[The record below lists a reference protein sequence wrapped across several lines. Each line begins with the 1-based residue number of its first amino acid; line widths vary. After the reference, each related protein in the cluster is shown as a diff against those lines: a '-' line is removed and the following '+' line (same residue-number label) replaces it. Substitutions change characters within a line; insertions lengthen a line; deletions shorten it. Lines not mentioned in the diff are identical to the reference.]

1 MIRIYRHCDTG
12 DVVHAV
18 QFTGN
23 FGEIEL
29 FVGGDMEW
37 RVNQFV
43 IAGPKGAL
51 RGANHDWIVRGRN
64 KSFFVVSDTVFDQMY
79 EEVPSS
85 AS

>member
-1 MIRIYRHCDTG
+1 MIRMYRDCDTNAA
-12 DVVHAV
+12 VHAV

-29 FVGGDMEW
+29 FVGGDAEW
-37 RVNQFV
+37 RGNQFV
-43 IAGPKGAL
+43 VAGPEGAL
-51 RGANHDWIVRGRN
+51 RGADHDWIVRGHN
-64 KSFFVVSDTVFDQMY
+64 KSFFVVSDTIFDQIY